1 MHPHQPVTNQKKS
14 KFIRLL
20 ILINVAL
27 AFSLLCVQLSC
38 NISPESFWVF
48 EPLSYT
54 YPFFVIINIL
64 FLIFW
69 AIRRSKYAFISLAII
84 ILGYDKLA
92 LMYRPPIFVMEAP
105 ISKNQFKVMSYN
117 VRLFDLYN
125 WSGNIKTRSK
135 IFDMLKKESPQVVC
149 FQEYYHSDEK
159 SFSNN
164 DTIAALLNLNY
175 SHIEYGLTI
184 KTKYHWGLATFSNYP
199 IINKGKLFFKEGST
213 NFGMYCD
220 VLYHK
225 DTVRVY
231 NVHLQSNHFKQN
243 DYKFIDN
250 PNVDDQNQFVKGSL
264 SIFKRIKKGA
274 EIRSRQ
280 VDELSAHIEH
290 SPYPIILCGDFNDPP
305 YSYAYSSIAR
315 HLIDS
320 YSEKGKGFGIS
331 YNGVFI
337 PYRIDYILHSD
348 YFECLKYSMVR
359 KKLSDHYPIVVT
371 LKPKSKH

>member
-1 MHPHQPVTNQKKS
+1 MQSEQTVTSQKKS
-14 KFIRLL
+14 KLIRLL
-20 ILINVAL
+20 ILINVAV
-27 AFSLLCVQLSC
+27 AFLLLCVQLSC

-54 YPFFVIINIL
+54 YPFIVIINIL

-84 ILGYDKLA
+84 IMGYDKLA
-92 LMYRPPIFVMEAP
+92 LMYQPPMFVMESP
-105 ISKNQFKVMSYN
+105 VSKNQFKVMSYN

-125 WSGNIKTRSK
+125 WSGNQKTRSE

-164 DTIAALLNLNY
+164 DTLSSLLNLKNA
-175 SHIEYGLTI
+175 HIEYGLTL
-184 KTKYHWGLATFSNYP
+184 KGKYHWGLATFSNYP

-213 NFGMYCD
+213 NFGIFCD
-220 VLYHK
+220 VLYNN
-225 DTVRVY
+225 DTVRIY

-243 DYKFIDN
+243 DYNFIDN
-250 PNVDDQNQFVKGSL
+250 PNVDNQDEFVKGSL
-264 SIFKRIKKGA
+264 SIFKRIKRGA
-274 EIRSRQ
+274 VIRSTQ
-280 VDELSAHIEH
+280 VDELSNHIENC
-290 SPYPIILCGDFNDPP
+290 PYPIILCGDFNDPP
-305 YSYAYSSIAR
+305 YSYAYTSIAR

-331 YNGVFI
+331 YNGFFI

-371 LKPKSKH
+371 LKPRGKH

>member
-1 MHPHQPVTNQKKS
+1 MQPEQPVTSKKKS

-20 ILINVAL
+20 ILINVAF
-27 AFSLLCVQLSC
+27 AFMLLCVQLSC
-38 NISPESFWVF
+38 KISPESFWVF

-69 AIRRSKYAFISLAII
+69 TIRRSKYAFISLAII
-84 ILGYDKLA
+84 IMGYDKLA
-92 LMYRPPIFVMEAP
+92 LMYQPPLFVIESP
-105 ISKNQFKVMSYN
+105 VSKNQFKVMSYN

-125 WSGNIKTRSK
+125 WSGNQKTRSE
-135 IFDMLKKESPQVVC
+135 IFEVLKKESPQVVC

-159 SFSNN
+159 KFSNN
-164 DTIAALLNLNY
+164 DTIAELLNLEY
-175 SHIEYGLTI
+175 AHIEYGLTL
-184 KTKYHWGLATFSNYP
+184 KDKYHWGLATFSNYP

-220 VLYHK
+220 VLYNK
-225 DTVRVY
+225 DTVRIY

-243 DYKFIDN
+243 DYKFIDD
-250 PNVDDQNQFVKGSL
+250 PNVEDQDQFLKGSK
-264 SIFKRIKKGA
+264 SIFKSIKKGA

-280 VDELSAHIEH
+280 VDELSSHIENC
-290 SPYPIILCGDFNDPP
+290 PYPVILSGDFNDPP
-305 YSYAYSSIAR
+305 YSYAYTSIAR

-320 YSEKGKGFGIS
+320 YTEKGKGFGIS
-331 YNGVFI
+331 FNGAFI

-371 LKPKSKH
+371 LKPRGKH